1 MQEVQRA
8 TAIPRA
14 DEERRSGNNG
24 THTIETRQQSGDA
37 AEAHRTSLP
46 PSIPCLSA
54 LPAEIFRAGLE
65 LPRGRQAVMNRTG
78 PAFSRRAN
86 SWMERENGVSGWLR
100 IGNGSNSP
108 ATHISAAGGTTPS
121 TPQPSRLPNS
131 DGERNSMKGV
141 LLTTTAPTA
150 SGRDVMD
157 RRSVIFASAA

>member
-1 MQEVQRA
+1 MAQDGQWLEFARDAHIGCRWNHAEHAAAQPLAEFRWREELDEGCLGGSPDGVKGTGVQ
-8 TAIPRA
+8 T
-14 DEERRSGNNG
+14 
-24 THTIETRQQSGDA
+24 
-37 AEAHRTSLP
+37 
-46 PSIPCLSA
+46 CA
-54 LPAEIFRAGLE
+54 LPIC
-65 LPRGRQAVMNRTG
+65 
-78 PAFSRRAN
+78 
-86 SWMERENGVSGWLR
+86 
-100 IGNGSNSP
+100 SNSP

>member
-14 DEERRSGNNG
+14 DEESRSGTDATHTVAVETASSRVTLPKHIAPACRRPYPVYRRYRRRS
-24 THTIETRQQSGDA
+24 
-37 AEAHRTSLP
+37 L
-46 PSIPCLSA
+46 
-54 LPAEIFRAGLE
+54 GLGWNF
-65 LPRGRQAVMNRTG
+65 LRGRQAVMNRTG

-131 DGERNSMKGV
+131 DGERNSMKG
-141 LLTTTAPTA
+141 
-150 SGRDVMD
+150 D
-157 RRSVIFASAA
+157 RKSTRLNS